1 MSSRDTTLVNL
12 LQLFSKKVPTIQGRL
27 MPRLTHLALFL
38 LFFTSLESSA
48 SDVNSTTTSRIEVVV
63 TIAGVQETVAS
74 IQESSQQIV
83 QLTKQLSNKG
93 EFTSRDQELIV
104 GLTQALNNNAEAI
117 NKIAIA
123 LPQQFK
129 NAEGGVNNILDTAMI
144 NVKEVVSS
152 SKRDLV
158 DPTLSRIENRL
169 LIFVLIISA
178 ILFGLL
184 GYVFWKVR
192 GIVSTGSETVGN
204 IMNTVKS
211 LEKVLEK
218 VNRIE

>member
-1 MSSRDTTLVNL
+1 M
-12 LQLFSKKVPTIQGRL
+12 Q
-27 MPRLTHLALFL
+27 RLTL
-38 LFFTSLESSA
+38 LVCSLILFTSVNVAA
-48 SDVNSTTTSRIEVVV
+48 SDLNSTTTSRIEVIV

-74 IQESSQQIV
+74 IQKSSNQIV
-83 QLTKQLSNKG
+83 ELTKQLSTKG

-104 GLTQALNNNAEAI
+104 GLTKALNNNAEAI
-117 NKIAIA
+117 NNIANA
-123 LPQQFK
+123 LPKQFE
-129 NAEGGVNNILDTAMI
+129 NVEGGVNNILDNARVNI
-144 NVKEVVSS
+144 EHVVRS
-152 SKRDLV
+152 SKTDLI

-169 LIFVLIISA
+169 LIFVLIITA

-192 GIVSTGSETVGN
+192 GIVSTGSETVEN

-218 VNRIE
+218 VNKAE